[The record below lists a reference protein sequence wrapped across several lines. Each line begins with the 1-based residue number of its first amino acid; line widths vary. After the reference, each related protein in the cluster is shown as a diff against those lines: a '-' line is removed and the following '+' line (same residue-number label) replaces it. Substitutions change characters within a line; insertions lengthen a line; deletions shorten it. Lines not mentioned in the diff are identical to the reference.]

1 MNRFALVSL
10 LALLAFSA
18 FGQTPTRVRG
28 TITGLDGDILS
39 VKSREGK
46 DLKLHLA
53 SLDAKKEWDEKL
65 EPRVQQLKN
74 APQEKL
80 NELASL
86 LESYAARLRA
96 ADITP

>member
-1 MNRFALVSL
+1 MTNLITDQIAKIEGLVDE
-10 LALLAFSA
+10 
-18 FGQTPTRVRG
+18 VR
-28 TITGLDGDILS
+28 
-39 VKSREGK
+39 
-46 DLKLHLA
+46 LKLHLA

-65 EPRVQQLKN
+65 EPRVQQLKS

-86 LESYAARLRA
+86 LEAYAARLRT